1 MNIKSGHFHSGSSVV
16 CWDLTEISHFNSET
30 IFRLQKAVMTTLPL
44 LKISETKGIFS
55 VIA

>member
-1 MNIKSGHFHSGSSVV
+1 MNIKSGHFHSGSIVV

-30 IFRLQKAVMTTLPL
+30 TFRLQKAVMTTLPL
-44 LKISETKGIFS
+44 LKISETNGIFS